1 MAVSVTPTDNE
12 NPLLEEV
19 VDDIT
24 KVDEEEPL
32 PSMQIMEKLE
42 KNRRGSL
49 DEFTRMSIR
58 SGRRRTS
65 LYEESNK
72 PSKFNSYTRGQLF
85 GLVLGPVLCIAL
97 CFVPISEEYPKAQL
111 MVGENVKSFQST
123 FVL

>member
-85 GLVLGPVLCIAL
+85 GLVL
-97 CFVPISEEYPKAQL
+97 
-111 MVGENVKSFQST
+111 
-123 FVL
+123 